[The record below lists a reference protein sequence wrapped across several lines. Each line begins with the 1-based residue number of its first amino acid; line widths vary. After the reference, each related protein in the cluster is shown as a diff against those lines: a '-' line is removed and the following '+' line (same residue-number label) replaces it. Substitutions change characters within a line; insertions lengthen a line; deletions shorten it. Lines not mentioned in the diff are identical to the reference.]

1 MNNKKAS
8 PAFNPTITAQ
18 TKDGSTVE
26 IGSIAPDFNVKI
38 FPGIN
43 FADLAHNTILG
54 SEDMH
59 ITTGCIRSKS
69 GNSTIYDL
77 DEEEVTP

>member
-1 MNNKKAS
+1 MTNKKAS

-26 IGSIAPDFNVKI
+26 IGSIAPDFSVQI
-38 FPGIN
+38 FPGVN
-43 FADLAHNTILG
+43 FADLAHNAILG

-59 ITTGCIRSKS
+59 ITTGCIDLRKFRSE
-69 GNSTIYDL
+69 L
-77 DEEEVTP
+77 DK

>member
-1 MNNKKAS
+1 MTTERTS
-8 PAFNPTITAQ
+8 PAFDPTITAQ

-26 IGSIAPDFNVKI
+26 IGSITPDFSVKI
-38 FPGIN
+38 FPGVN

-59 ITTGCIRSKS
+59 ITTGCIDLRKFRSEPGK
-69 GNSTIYDL
+69 
-77 DEEEVTP
+77 

>member
-1 MNNKKAS
+1 MNKKEVSLMNNEKDS

-26 IGSIAPDFNVKI
+26 IGSITPDFSVKI
-38 FPGIN
+38 FPGVN

-59 ITTGCIRSKS
+59 ITTGCIDLRKFRSEPGK
-69 GNSTIYDL
+69 
-77 DEEEVTP
+77 

>member
-1 MNNKKAS
+1 MNNEKDS
-8 PAFNPTITAQ
+8 PSFCPTITAQ

-26 IGSIAPDFNVKI
+26 IGSIAPDFSVKI
-38 FPGIN
+38 FPDVN

-59 ITTGCIRSKS
+59 ITTGCIDLRKFRSEPGK
-69 GNSTIYDL
+69 
-77 DEEEVTP
+77 

>member
-1 MNNKKAS
+1 MTNKKTFPS
-8 PAFNPTITAQ
+8 FCPTITAQ
-18 TKDGSTVE
+18 TKDGATVE
-26 IGSIAPDFNVKI
+26 IGSIAPDFSVKI
-38 FPGIN
+38 FPDVN

-69 GNSTIYDL
+69 GSSTIYDL

>member
-1 MNNKKAS
+1 MNNEKDS

-26 IGSIAPDFNVKI
+26 IGSIAPDFSVKI
-38 FPGIN
+38 FPDVN

-54 SEDMH
+54 SENMH
-59 ITTGCIRSKS
+59 ITTGCIDLRKFRSEPGK
-69 GNSTIYDL
+69 
-77 DEEEVTP
+77 

>member
-1 MNNKKAS
+1 MTNKKAS

-26 IGSIAPDFNVKI
+26 IGSIAPDFSVKI
-38 FPGIN
+38 FPGVN
-43 FADLAHNTILG
+43 FADLAYNTILG

-59 ITTGCIRSKS
+59 ITTGCIDLRKFRSEPGK
-69 GNSTIYDL
+69 
-77 DEEEVTP
+77 

>member
-1 MNNKKAS
+1 MNKKEVSLMTTERTS
-8 PAFNPTITAQ
+8 PAFDPTITAQ

-26 IGSIAPDFNVKI
+26 IGSITPDFSVKI
-38 FPGIN
+38 FPGVN

-59 ITTGCIRSKS
+59 ITTGCIDLRKFRSEPGK
-69 GNSTIYDL
+69 
-77 DEEEVTP
+77 

>member
-1 MNNKKAS
+1 MNTEKDFPS
-8 PAFNPTITAQ
+8 FDPTITAQ

-26 IGSIAPDFNVKI
+26 IGSIAPDFSVKI

-43 FADLAHNTILG
+43 FADLAHNAILG

>member
-1 MNNKKAS
+1 MNNEKDS
-8 PAFNPTITAQ
+8 PAFNPTITSQ

-26 IGSIAPDFNVKI
+26 IGSIAPDFSVKI
-38 FPGIN
+38 FPGVN

-59 ITTGCIRSKS
+59 ITTGCIDLRKFRSEPGK
-69 GNSTIYDL
+69 
-77 DEEEVTP
+77 

>member
-1 MNNKKAS
+1 MNTEKDFPS
-8 PAFNPTITAQ
+8 FDPTITAQ

-43 FADLAHNTILG
+43 FADLAHNAILG

-69 GNSTIYDL
+69 GSSTIYDL
-77 DEEEVTP
+77 DEKGG